1 MKTLY
6 IECNMGAAG
15 DMLTAALL
23 ELFPE
28 DERKNIVRELN
39 EIGIPGVKFETES
52 SVKCGITGTHMTVT
66 VDGEEESDKMHEHHE
81 HDHEHEHHHDH
92 EHEHHHEQDHHHHHP
107 SGVSDIKNIIGSLK
121 VPTTVRLNA
130 NAVYQLIAEAESHA
144 HNMPVSDIHFHEVG
158 SLDAIADVVAVCY
171 LLKKLDAGKIIV
183 SPVHVG
189 SGQVKCAHGILPVP
203 APATAYILKDAPI
216 YGGKI
221 KGELCT
227 PTGAALLKFFADS
240 FGEMPVMKV
249 SAIGYGMGKK
259 DFEAANCVRVIL
271 GDVEIGSN
279 AVVKGNTD
287 LTAGSNLS
295 INADK
300 LLSDGYKPGSKSP
313 VVVELNFNVDDMTGE
328 QIGFAT
334 ERIFDAGAFEVFTVP
349 VMMKKSR
356 PGHLIKVLCDE
367 SHREKILEAIFKHT
381 TTIGIREVLCSR
393 YILDRKI
400 TEVPTKYGNIRRKEV
415 SGYGTNRAKYEYED
429 LAKIAREQNLSI
441 DEIKKDLAP

>member
-1 MKTLY
+1 M
-6 IECNMGAAG
+6 
-15 DMLTAALL
+15 
-23 ELFPE
+23 
-28 DERKNIVRELN
+28 
-39 EIGIPGVKFETES
+39 
-52 SVKCGITGTHMTVT
+52 
-66 VDGEEESDKMHEHHE
+66 
-81 HDHEHEHHHDH
+81 
-92 EHEHHHEQDHHHHHP
+92 
-107 SGVSDIKNIIGSLK
+107 
-121 VPTTVRLNA
+121 PTTVKLNA

-171 LLKKLDAGKIIV
+171 LLKKIDAGKIIV

-203 APATAYILKDAPI
+203 APATAYILKDVPI

-240 FGEMPVMKV
+240 FGEMPVMKAR
-249 SAIGYGMGKK
+249 AIGYGMGKK

-271 GDVEIGSN
+271 GETESGASSDSKPDTCQ
-279 AVVKGNTD
+279 AV
-287 LTAGSNLS
+287 
-295 INADK
+295 
-300 LLSDGYKPGSKSP
+300 SDGYKPGSKSP

-356 PGHLIKVLCDE
+356 PGHLIKILCDE
-367 SHREKILEAIFKHT
+367 AHREKILETIFKHT
-381 TTIGIREVLCSR
+381 TTIGVREVLCSR

-400 TEVPTKYGNIRRKEV
+400 TEVSTKYGNIRRKEV
-415 SGYGTNRAKYEYED
+415 SGYGTKRAKYEYED